1 MEMLNNIKIGTRLA
15 MGFTLAIL
23 ALILVIVISL
33 INFSKINSSINDI
46 ASDKFPKTV
55 WANNIA
61 SNVNEN
67 ARVIRNLMLVTDP
80 QQLITERKR
89 IDLNIKEDNA
99 YIDSLTG
106 RMDTEK
112 GKDIINRITVIKKNE
127 YEPKLNIMLDL
138 VNQGN
143 RDAAVK
149 YLVTEFRGTQNRYF
163 ALIDELIK
171 YQSEMV
177 NTSAKDA
184 SDMTTSIII
193 LMVILGSVITIA
205 LVIFSILLIRSI
217 IRPCMAVKGRILQLQ
232 EVCITNLDNS
242 LLAMSDGNLS
252 VKVES
257 GIELLNYS
265 YKDEIGEMSNTVDKM
280 ITQIETAISA
290 YEKVRT
296 RIKDLVNEIN
306 ELIKN
311 AKEGLL
317 DNRGNAS
324 KFNGAYKDLV
334 DGFNGVLDA
343 VILPIQDGARILE
356 VMGTGDLTV
365 RSTKE
370 YRGQHQK
377 IIDSINTLG
386 DSLGSVVADVS
397 EAVEATASAT
407 TQISSST
414 EEMAAGVQE
423 QSSQAAEVAT
433 AVEQMTKTI
442 LQTTS
447 NASNTADVAKN
458 AGKVA
463 KEGGIVVR
471 NTIDGMN
478 RIAFVVTK
486 AAQTVQELGK
496 SSDQIGEI
504 IQVIDDIADQT
515 NLLAL
520 NAAIEAARAGE
531 QGRGFAVVAD
541 EVRKLAE
548 RTTKATKEIA
558 GMIKRIQHETKGA
571 VESMEEGSAEVEN
584 GKGLAVQAGESLDQ
598 IISGSEEVVD
608 RAMQVAAA
616 SEQQSS
622 AAEEISK
629 NIEAIS
635 NVTNESA
642 TGTQQIAKAAED
654 LNRLTERLLG
664 LVAKF
669 KVNNQGNTNSK
680 REFYSKL
687 SVRENGKILHQ

>member
-15 MGFTLAIL
+15 MGFALAIF

-33 INFSKINSSINDI
+33 INFSKINSSIHDI

-61 SNVNEN
+61 GNVNEN
-67 ARVIRNLMLVTDP
+67 ARVIRNLILLTDP
-80 QQLITERKR
+80 QQLVTERKR
-89 IDLNIKEDNA
+89 IDKNIIKNNA
-99 YIDSLTG
+99 YIDSLTM
-106 RMDTEK
+106 RLDTEK
-112 GKDIINRITVIKKNE
+112 GKDIIRRISEIKNSE
-127 YEPKLNIMLDL
+127 YEPKLNTILDMI
-138 VNQGN
+138 NRGN
-143 RDAAVK
+143 KDDAVK
-149 YLVTEFRGTQNRYF
+149 YLLTDFRGTQNKYF
-163 ALIDELIK
+163 AVIDELIK
-171 YQSEMV
+171 HESEMV
-177 NTSAKDA
+177 NNSATDA
-184 SDMTTSIII
+184 SDMTTSIFTLMII
-193 LMVILGSVITIA
+193 LGFVITIA
-205 LVIFSILLIRSI
+205 LVMFSTMLIRSI
-217 IRPCMAVKGRILQLQ
+217 IRPCMAVKARIQQLQ
-232 EVCITNLDNS
+232 EGSITNLDNS
-242 LLAMSDGNLS
+242 LFSMSEGDLS

-257 GIELLNYS
+257 GIEHLNFS
-265 YKDEIGEMSNTVDKM
+265 YKDEIGVMSNTVDKM
-280 ITQIETAISA
+280 ITQIETGISA
-290 YEKVRT
+290 YEIVRT
-296 RIKDLVNEIN
+296 KINDLLHEIN

-386 DSLGSVVADVS
+386 DSLGSVLADVS

-423 QSSQAAEVAT
+423 QSSQAQEVAS
-433 AVEQMTKTI
+433 AVEQMTRTI

-458 AGKVA
+458 AGKAA

-478 RIAFVVTK
+478 RIAIVVTK
-486 AAQTVQELGK
+486 AAQTVQDLGK

-504 IQVIDDIADQT
+504 VQVIDDIADQT

-558 GMIKRIQHETKGA
+558 GMIKRIQQETKGA
-571 VESMEEGSAEVEN
+571 VESMEEGSIEVEN

-616 SEQQSS
+616 SEEQSS
-622 AAEEISK
+622 VAEEISK

-642 TGTQQIAKAAED
+642 TGTQQIARAAED
-654 LNRLTERLLG
+654 LNRLTEKLLG

-669 KVNNQGNTNSK
+669 KVNNQGNRNSK

-687 SVRENGKILHQ
+687 SVRENGKILH